1 MVAEE
6 SGKARILVVEDDV
19 DVRASLAELLS
30 HSGYEVFEAADGAA
44 AGVLLAE
51 HDFDL
56 MTLDLRLPVMSGPE
70 LLTSLPNPPPVIVF
84 SAFSYFDQDAVQE
97 RFAGRVSAFLRKP
110 STPESLLAAIAEAV
124 AS

>member
-1 MVAEE
+1 MALR

-19 DVRASLAELLS
+19 DVRASLAELLGQD
-30 HSGYEVFEAADGAA
+30 GYEVFEAPDGAA
-44 AGVLLAE
+44 ARALLAA

-56 MTLDLRLPVMSGPE
+56 MTLDLRLPVLSGPE
-70 LLTSLPNPPPVIVF
+70 LLASLPNPPPVIVF

-97 RFAGRVSAFLRKP
+97 RFAGKVSAFLRKP
-110 STPESLLAAIAEAV
+110 SSPESLLAAVADAV